1 MCTCK
6 SGSMCSRKHTVMV
19 NKVPSLVFST
29 KKEAIEFAKSVK
41 ESTETPKDWLFE
53 VKCSCG
59 TCEV

>member
-19 NKVPSLVFST
+19 NKVPRLVFTT
-29 KKEAIEFAKSVK
+29 KEEAIDFAKGAK
-41 ESTETPKDWLFE
+41 QQAPKDWIFE

-59 TCEV
+59 TCEI